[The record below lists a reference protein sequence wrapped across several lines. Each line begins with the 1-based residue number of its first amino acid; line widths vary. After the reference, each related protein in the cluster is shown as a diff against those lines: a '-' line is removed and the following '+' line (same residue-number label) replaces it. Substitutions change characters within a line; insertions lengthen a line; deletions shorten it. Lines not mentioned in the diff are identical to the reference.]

1 MEADIVPITTSPHR
15 SLPEGAS
22 ACLPSFLSSF
32 LPFFARHSTLRR
44 KEWEERTVSSSSGAY
59 TSPSNISSLLH
70 VILLLFLMDVAIV
83 LSKTRVVELVDD
95 LVHGFRKLLYDR
107 FYALLH
113 GCDDSAFVH
122 DLNEYLQTVQ
132 SQYMFVRV
140 RRPPQ
145 SNNFVVGY
153 MKCDRAF
160 SFRPRYDLLL
170 RRLCQVDK
178 ALVFSVE
185 TEEARDR
192 RYDCLGLTDSELEV
206 FHTAFRT
213 YSGRKSKRGYA
224 VSPLQ
229 AAIKAKDDDSALLL
243 LRAGVDP
250 CQVSEKGSTAL
261 HWAAIK
267 NSNPFLVEKLL
278 LVGGITLV
286 NQRNNCG
293 ETALHRAAR
302 YNRHAFIKRLL
313 EHPGIDT
320 NFESSKRGRTPLQTA
335 MRWDSTEAIAL
346 LEPVTTWNRS
356 LAPLFQDD
364 DEDEEEKEDHV

>member
-1 MEADIVPITTSPHR
+1 MRPCLFV
-15 SLPEGAS
+15 S
-22 ACLPSFLSSF
+22 APVRPL
-32 LPFFARHSTLRR
+32 
-44 KEWEERTVSSSSGAY
+44 
-59 TSPSNISSLLH
+59 
-70 VILLLFLMDVAIV
+70 
-83 LSKTRVVELVDD
+83 
-95 LVHGFRKLLYDR
+95 
-107 FYALLH
+107 
-113 GCDDSAFVH
+113 AF
-122 DLNEYLQTVQ
+122 
-132 SQYMFVRV
+132 
-140 RRPPQ
+140 
-145 SNNFVVGY
+145 
-153 MKCDRAF
+153 
-160 SFRPRYDLLL
+160 
-170 RRLCQVDK
+170 RLCQVDK

-185 TEEARDR
+185 TEEARNR

-320 NFESSKRGRTPLQTA
+320 NFESKRGRTPLQTA